1 MEYAKQA
8 HTILVKA
15 EEGLQEVLQEA
26 LAKQCYGDVAQIA
39 PLADSIASLLR
50 SERAAGGLGNHQ
62 QSNGRGQGPGRK
74 RGQRSVSRRNS
85 SKRAD
90 HYPRFERDGD
100 KLVKVGWSKKNEEAY
115 EHRAPKDAIMRFR
128 EHLTEKFDAGAM
140 FTMEELL
147 PVPTTNGGEVPSY
160 QAYLA
165 LAWLRDRGAIR
176 KKGRDGYTYSE
187 RAIDEAGLEE
197 LWAALPERE

>member
-1 MEYAKQA
+1 MQYAKEA
-8 HTILVKA
+8 HTILVRA

-26 LAKQCYGDVAQIA
+26 LAKQCYGDIAQIA

-50 SERAAGGLGNHQ
+50 SEHVAGAPGSRQ
-62 QSNGRGQGPGRK
+62 QSNGRDKRPDRK
-74 RGQRSVSRRNS
+74 PVQRSVSRRNS
-85 SKRAD
+85 PKPAD

-115 EHRAPKDAIMRFR
+115 EHRAPKDAIMRFG
-128 EHLTEKFDAGAM
+128 EHLAEKFDAGAM

-147 PVPTTNGGEVPSY
+147 PVPSANGGEVPSY

-176 KKGRDGYTYSE
+176 RKGRDGYTYSE
-187 RAIDEAGLEE
+187 RAIDETGLEE
-197 LWAALPERE
+197 LWATLPDRE

>member
-8 HTILVKA
+8 HTILVRA

-50 SERAAGGLGNHQ
+50 SEHAAGVPGSRER
-62 QSNGRGQGPGRK
+62 SNGRGKGPGRK
-74 RGQRSVSRRNS
+74 RVHRNVSRRSS
-85 SKRAD
+85 SKPTD
-90 HYPRFERDGD
+90 QYPRFERDGD
-100 KLVKVGWSKKNEEAY
+100 KLVKVGWSKKNEEVY

-128 EHLTEKFDAGAM
+128 EHLAEKFDAGAM

-147 PVPTTNGGEVPSY
+147 PVPSTNGGEVPSY

-165 LAWLRDRGAIR
+165 LAWLRDRGAVR

-197 LWAALPERE
+197 LWATLPDRE